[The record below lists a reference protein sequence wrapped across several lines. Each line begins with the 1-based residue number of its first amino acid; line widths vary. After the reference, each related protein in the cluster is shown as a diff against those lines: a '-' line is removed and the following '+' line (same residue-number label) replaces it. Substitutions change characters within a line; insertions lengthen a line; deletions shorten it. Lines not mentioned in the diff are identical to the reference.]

1 MLVKPDRS
9 LGVQGQPAPVGE
21 FLSKAPATARTT
33 CPMDL
38 PFKILVPALGSLGA
52 DEFHTVR

>member
-1 MLVKPDRS
+1 MLVKPARS

-38 PFKILVPALGSLGA
+38 PFKLPLFQHLAVWELMSS
-52 DEFHTVR
+52 TQ